1 MSAPTSHANAVVIGA
16 AGVLIRGP
24 SGAGKSALARRLVAA
39 AEAEGRFAGLVAD
52 DRVALAACGGRLVAR
67 VPAAIEG
74 LAELRG
80 RGILDVPCEPAA
92 VVRLVVDILA
102 AEALERLPEAASLT
116 TEILGVTLPRQPV
129 PRDLDHAAAL
139 VFAALSDHDSVTRR
153 SNFACAA
160 DEPVQMWAARRP
172 ADPPRRA
179 DGRREDE

>member
-1 MSAPTSHANAVVIGA
+1 MSAPTCHANAVVVGA

-24 SGAGKSALARRLVAA
+24 SGAGKSALARRLVDTAT
-39 AEAEGRFAGLVAD
+39 AEGGFASLVAD
-52 DRVALAACGGRLVAR
+52 DRVVLAACNGRLVAR
-67 VPAAIEG
+67 VPAAIAG
-74 LAELRG
+74 LAELRC
-80 RGILDVPCEPAA
+80 RGIVALPHEPAA
-92 VVRLVVDILA
+92 VVRLVVDILGEGA
-102 AEALERLPEAASLT
+102 AERLPEPAALM

-129 PRDLDHAAAL
+129 PPDLDHAAAL
-139 VFAALSDHDSVTRR
+139 VFAALADHDDVTRR